1 MQGERPEELQ
11 GHGGA
16 QQQQGRR
23 RREERK
29 DDQEKLAKK
38 RKVMSEND
46 DEDQDYFEPMV
57 EIEEE
62 VIDRNENLETYI
74 GNLKSDNGFKVLP
87 HGHIVMLDADQ
98 YNELKKDN
106 EKNYVYLKMMKKNCG
121 NQEKNHSC
129 LS

>member
-1 MQGERPEELQ
+1 
-11 GHGGA
+11 
-16 QQQQGRR
+16 
-23 RREERK
+23 
-29 DDQEKLAKK
+29 
-38 RKVMSEND
+38 MSEND